1 MLEMASTERRDDT
14 RRVPFVALR
23 SYLGDKNKVVSHR
36 NDGIEYHRRWACGC
50 TAIMRNTMHQTA
62 RWRPCDQHTMRRR
75 DSASEDRT
83 AAMVKRREAP
93 RFFIIDDHL
102 KVLSISPGAA
112 IDAIIPEALVRL
124 SECGALREPALV
136 MLNDDTWLRTV
147 PLDASWV
154 EATVVFVENGE
165 IRGSIQRA
173 AQRYGLSK
181 REMEV
186 LRLMLDNHVNGQIA
200 KLLFIAE
207 STVCDHIKSI
217 YRKTQSARR
226 TELIG
231 KLLQG
236 EG

>member
-1 MLEMASTERRDDT
+1 MSSTERRNDT

-23 SYLGDKNKVVSHR
+23 TYLGDKNKVVSHR
-36 NDGIEYHRRWACGC
+36 NDGVEYHRRWACGC
-50 TAIMRNTMHQTA
+50 TAIMRNSVNQTA
-62 RWRPCDQHTMRRR
+62 RWRPCEQHQLRKAAGVIDPRTASYVRRR
-75 DSASEDRT
+75 EP
-83 AAMVKRREAP
+83 P
-93 RFFIIDDHL
+93 RFFIIDSHL
-102 KVLSISPGAA
+102 KVLSIAPGAA
-112 IDAIIPEALVRL
+112 VDKIIPEALVRL

-136 MLNDDTWLRTV
+136 ALNDDTWLRTV
-147 PLDASWV
+147 PLDATWV

-165 IRGSIQRA
+165 VRGSIERA

-181 REMEV
+181 REMDV
-186 LRLMLDNHVNGQIA
+186 LRLMLDNHVNASIA

-207 STVCDHIKSI
+207 STVAEHIKNI

-236 EG
+236 EE

>member
-1 MLEMASTERRDDT
+1 MSSTERRNDT

-23 SYLGDKNKVVSHR
+23 TYLGDKNKVVSHR

-50 TAIMRNTMHQTA
+50 TAIMRNSVHQTA
-62 RWRPCDQHTMRRR
+62 RWRPCEQHAMRKPGGVIDPRTASYVRRR
-75 DSASEDRT
+75 EP
-83 AAMVKRREAP
+83 P
-93 RFFIIDDHL
+93 RFFIIDANL
-102 KVLSISPGAA
+102 KVLSIAPGSAV
-112 IDAIIPEALVRL
+112 DKIIPEALVRL

-136 MLNDDTWLRTV
+136 ALNDDTWLRTV
-147 PLDASWV
+147 PLDATWV

-165 IRGSIQRA
+165 VRGSIQRA

-181 REMEV
+181 REMDV
-186 LRLMLDNHVNGQIA
+186 LRLMLDNHVNASIA

-207 STVCDHIKSI
+207 STVCEHIKNI

-236 EG
+236 ED

>member
-1 MLEMASTERRDDT
+1 MASTERNNNDT

-23 SYLGDKNKVVSHR
+23 TYLGEKNKVVSHR
-36 NDGIEYHRRWACGC
+36 NDGVEYHRRWACGC

-62 RWRPCDQHTMRRR
+62 RWRPCEKHTMRRPDTGADAR
-75 DSASEDRT
+75 AASF
-83 AAMVKRREAP
+83 VKRRDAP
-93 RFFIIDDHL
+93 RFFIIDAHL

-112 IDAIIPEALVRL
+112 IDKLIPEALVRL

-147 PLDASWV
+147 PLDGSWV

-181 REMEV
+181 REMDV
-186 LRLMLDNHVNGQIA
+186 LRLMLDNHVNASIA

-236 EG
+236 E